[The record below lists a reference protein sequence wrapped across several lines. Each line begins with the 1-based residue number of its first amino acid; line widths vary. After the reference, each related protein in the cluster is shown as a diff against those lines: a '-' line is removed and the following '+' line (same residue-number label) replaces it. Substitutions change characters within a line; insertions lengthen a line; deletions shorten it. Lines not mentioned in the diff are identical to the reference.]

1 MDVKS
6 GWYPDPDG
14 KPCARFWDGN
24 NWTNKTRPITGT
36 QITPESVVD
45 EISEKL
51 PDKKNEV
58 TIENQVQ
65 KNKRPTRNLW
75 NEFKVPLGF
84 SFLILLGFYFLIQV
98 VQNLSPNKE
107 QPLLN
112 QSAQTPATESA
123 QTPATESNSKT
134 DIPSREKKPEVRNSA
149 PATEK
154 PFTTSEIAALN
165 RVKMRLYNHVEV
177 WSGYVVGNNTFAE
190 VANSCQQLSSAYDSI
205 RSISSSR
212 EYSEDLLDRAKDY
225 TFEAYR
231 SCNNAIKKQDLNELG
246 ESVSLAGSGV
256 AFFDQVL
263 SGNK

>member
-14 KPCARFWDGN
+14 KPCERYWDGN
-24 NWTNKTRPITGT
+24 GWTDQTRPIVSKVDLSAASKRKFPTHSDEDIKAKVEA
-36 QITPESVVD
+36 QRQRDSESIKESWKELKIAIPLSLIMILVLYLFIQFAVNSSPE
-45 EISEKL
+45 EA
-51 PDKKNEV
+51 
-58 TIENQVQ
+58 
-65 KNKRPTRNLW
+65 
-75 NEFKVPLGF
+75 
-84 SFLILLGFYFLIQV
+84 
-98 VQNLSPNKE
+98 

-112 QSAQTPATESA
+112 KSTQETPTKIDAES
-123 QTPATESNSKT
+123 TT
-134 DIPSREKKPEVRNSA
+134 PSRSENLNNENNASTSDKL
-149 PATEK
+149 
-154 PFTTSEIAALN
+154 FTTSEIAALN
-165 RVKMRLYNHVEV
+165 RVKMKLYNHAEV

-190 VANSCQQLSSAYDSI
+190 VANSCQELSSAYDSI
-205 RSISSSR
+205 RSISSSG
-212 EYSEDLLDRAKDY
+212 EDSEDLLDRAKDY